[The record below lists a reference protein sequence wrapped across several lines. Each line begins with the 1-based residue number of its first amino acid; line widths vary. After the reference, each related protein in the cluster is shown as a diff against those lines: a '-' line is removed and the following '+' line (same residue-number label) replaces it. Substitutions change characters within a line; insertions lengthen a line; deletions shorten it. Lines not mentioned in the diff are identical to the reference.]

1 MPEKETLRSARRM
14 LMPED
19 RLSRPPLLDRLLQ
32 RVPQPGPALVVGPP
46 GAGKTTL
53 LLEAARALSERGW
66 IAVYLDL
73 MGAASSPERF
83 AVAALEALP
92 AESFGALLGRATQI
106 RRLATPEGDGS
117 AAVQALMTLWGS
129 LADSGGRPVA
139 LLLDEATEIRSL
151 AYYAGLREVASALGE
166 SLGRRPRGTL
176 LATSYPT
183 QARALWPAFELI
195 EVPPLA
201 ANELES
207 ALAPLGLA
215 SRAGGLRRASFG
227 WPGYARVLVDRLA
240 RGDDLESAWADE
252 MAPGGRLESAARHTY
267 ETLLLRSRGYGMSK
281 AVLAAVADEEG
292 MNLTALVARLGRSPG
307 AIRDYLGWLLDVDA
321 LRSVKKRYYYVDG
334 MVRAWVRLHGTGR
347 PPTASELREA
357 ARAALF
363 ASPAAEP
370 AAVLPPQTEEE
381 PVPAARRDPLMEID

>member
-14 LMPED
+14 LVPED

-129 LADSGGRPVA
+129 LVVYSIWRRLRLRGRPSP
-139 LLLDEATEIRSL
+139 T
-151 AYYAGLREVASALGE
+151 
-166 SLGRRPRGTL
+166 GRLGTL
-176 LATSYPT
+176 
-183 QARALWPAFELI
+183 FI
-195 EVPPLA
+195 
-201 ANELES
+201 
-207 ALAPLGLA
+207 
-215 SRAGGLRRASFG
+215 
-227 WPGYARVLVDRLA
+227 
-240 RGDDLESAWADE
+240 
-252 MAPGGRLESAARHTY
+252 
-267 ETLLLRSRGYGMSK
+267 
-281 AVLAAVADEEG
+281 
-292 MNLTALVARLGRSPG
+292 LTMLHFAIAALVCLK
-307 AIRDYLGWLLDVDA
+307 
-321 LRSVKKRYYYVDG
+321 LRP
-334 MVRAWVRLHGTGR
+334 A
-347 PPTASELREA
+347 
-357 ARAALF
+357 
-363 ASPAAEP
+363 ASPAR
-370 AAVLPPQTEEE
+370 VG
-381 PVPAARRDPLMEID
+381 RRRRRSAIRSRTFRRP